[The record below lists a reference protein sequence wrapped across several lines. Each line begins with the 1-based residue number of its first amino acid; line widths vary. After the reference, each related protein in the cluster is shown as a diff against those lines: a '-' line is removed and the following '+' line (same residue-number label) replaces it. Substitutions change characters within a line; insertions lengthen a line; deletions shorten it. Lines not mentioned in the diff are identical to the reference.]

1 MAAQEQGK
9 EGRTV
14 KRVALPG
21 GRAMEV
27 VYFQQTGREAEHL
40 SRGQQ
45 LHVCPA
51 CGSELVYPVE
61 WEEAGPTN
69 WQVSL
74 RCPNCEWSETATFEQ
89 DTVERFDDELDR
101 GTSAL
106 IEDLKRLT
114 YANMEEE
121 IDLFCEALAG
131 NHVLPEDF

>member
-1 MAAQEQGK
+1 MAAQREER

-21 GRAMEV
+21 GKAMEV
-27 VYFQQTGREAEHL
+27 VYFQKAEDGRHT
-40 SRGQQ
+40 SRGLQ

-51 CGSELVYPVE
+51 CGSELVYPVD
-61 WEEAGPTN
+61 WEEAGPTR

-74 RCPNCEWSETATFEQ
+74 RCPECYWSETGTFDQE
-89 DTVERFDDELDR
+89 TVERFDDELDR
-101 GTSAL
+101 GTNTL

-114 YANMEEE
+114 YANMEEG

-131 NHVLPEDF
+131 DHILPEDF